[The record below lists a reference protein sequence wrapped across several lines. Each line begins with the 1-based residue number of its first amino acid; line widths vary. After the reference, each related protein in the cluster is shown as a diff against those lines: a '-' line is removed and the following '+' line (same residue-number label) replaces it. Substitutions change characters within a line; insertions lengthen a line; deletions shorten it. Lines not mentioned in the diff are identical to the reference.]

1 MDKIADKAKKGDII
15 QISKGQRFTHSYVVG
30 KVKNGKTLTYYT
42 RRTHNEK
49 ETDYREHFNYFG
61 GGVNTVIVS
70 SGLVY
75 AGRKYRM
82 FKK

>member
-1 MDKIADKAKKGDII
+1 MKRDII

-30 KVKNGKTLTYYT
+30 KVKNGKTLLYYT

-61 GGVNTVIVS
+61 GGIGTVIVS